1 MCSSCTGHLPH
12 CTRGFFRTTKLT
24 DLGTPA
30 LFLTLLVAI
39 SKQPAVSY
47 LCLILFEGTSSAG
60 AFWGK
65 GSKHYEE
72 KSHSLF
78 LQSTWFWTHKFRQQ
92 PEIDSS
98 VFWPARGRS
107 FRCLWGRLALTALR
121 GCLFLQVSSMLSLL
135 LSTPSP
141 RSGASL
147 FIKLRASTAWAACP
161 PWKSKACLPPCTWLL
176 WFLLT
181 SMTTEHFETDK
192 LKIKSQQLTANQ

>member
-135 LSTPSP
+135 LSTPCLHAQEPAFSLNSERPQHGQPALLGSQKPVCHHVRGSFGFYSP
-141 RSGASL
+141 LWPQS
-147 FIKLRASTAWAACP
+147 ILRQIS
-161 PWKSKACLPPCTWLL
+161 
-176 WFLLT
+176 
-181 SMTTEHFETDK
+181 
-192 LKIKSQQLTANQ
+192 